1 MAKIQKET
9 VVVTFSKLVKDTDP
23 ENRTIVPNSL
33 IKALQEHAQTMVEE
47 DIIVESKIQEPD
59 QFDAWETTISLSDE
73 DFHESIELV
82 DAAPVEIQV
91 STITEVSPDGTG
103 F

>member
-59 QFDAWETTISLSDE
+59 QIDARETTISLASDN
-73 DFHESIELV
+73 DSHESI
-82 DAAPVEIQV
+82 DTAAPVEIQV
-91 STITEVSPDGTG
+91 STITETSPDGTG